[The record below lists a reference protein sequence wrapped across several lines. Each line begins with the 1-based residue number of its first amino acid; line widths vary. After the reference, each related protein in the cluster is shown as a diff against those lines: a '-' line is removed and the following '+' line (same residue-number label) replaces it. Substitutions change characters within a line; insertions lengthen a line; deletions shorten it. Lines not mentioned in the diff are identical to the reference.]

1 MTDNGCKREMTFEE
15 ERLAFNAKI
24 KELLFAED
32 EYPNDSLLKCFLR
45 DSQRILGKASW
56 EIGTLHNRCT
66 NLLSEV
72 SAINMGY
79 EHTKELLEI
88 EKATVKRANERF
100 FKAKKDLEE
109 TQEKLEAL
117 LCEATGGLLSK
128 HSYTAATMTTYAHD
142 YVLKCCDEAQA
153 EAVKE
158 LATDVINNILPKYMQ
173 GHSEQALKISL
184 AISERVKE
192 MAGES

>member
-15 ERLAFNAKI
+15 ERLAYTARL

-32 EYPNDSLLKCFLR
+32 EYPGDSLLKCVLR
-45 DSQRILGKASW
+45 DSQRILGKATA

-72 SAINMGY
+72 SAIKQGY

-88 EKATVKRANERF
+88 
-100 FKAKKDLEE
+100 KKEELEE
-109 TQEKLEAL
+109 TQEKLETL

-128 HSYTAATMTTYAHD
+128 HTYTAATMTTHAND
-142 YVLKCCDEAQA
+142 YVLKCCDDAQA

-158 LATDVINNILPKYMQ
+158 FATDVINNILPKYMQ

-192 MAGES
+192 KAGES